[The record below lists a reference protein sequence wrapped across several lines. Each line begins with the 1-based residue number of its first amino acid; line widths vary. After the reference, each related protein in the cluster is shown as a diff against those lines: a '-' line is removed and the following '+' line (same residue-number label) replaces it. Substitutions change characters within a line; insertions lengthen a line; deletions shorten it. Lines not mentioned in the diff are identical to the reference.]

1 MVIICVVMEMFVIIY
16 RVSFINMLGLLG
28 LLYVLFLGYY
38 TDKSVV
44 YLIIYFG
51 MSVILDLVYA
61 YVNILTTVI
70 LNPIVFT
77 NNTFLKY
84 IATVTLLVSVII
96 RLILMIR
103 LSEYKEIPKNLQYFD
118 FWGEEV
124 VLNRRNKQFAHVS
137 VV

>member
-1 MVIICVVMEMFVIIY
+1 MEMFVMIY

-51 MSVILDLVYA
+51 TSVILDLVYA

>member
-1 MVIICVVMEMFVIIY
+1 MEMFVMIY

-51 MSVILDLVYA
+51 LSVILDLVYA

-137 VV
+137 IV

>member
-1 MVIICVVMEMFVIIY
+1 MIY

-51 MSVILDLVYA
+51 LSVILDLVYA

-137 VV
+137 IV

>member
-1 MVIICVVMEMFVIIY
+1 MEMFVMIY

-51 MSVILDLVYA
+51 TSVILDLVYA

-137 VV
+137 VVWWFFH